1 METLK
6 LKYES
11 TKQAIT
17 SLREVVNLIN
27 QKNKI
32 LTLEFIDTETERK
45 IMRDSLIQRFEY
57 SVDTLWKYLK
67 EYLLQIKGITQ
78 NSPKPIFRSCLQA
91 NLVNT
96 QETEKLIEM
105 VDDRNLTT
113 HTYKEDLA
121 NTISEHIPAYLNLME
136 KLLQESKKDF

>member
-11 TKQAIT
+11 AKSAIT
-17 SLREVVNLIN
+17 SLKEIIKLTD
-27 QKNKI
+27 QKKQI
-32 LTLEFIDTETERK
+32 LTLEFIDPEVERK
-45 IMRDSLIQRFEY
+45 ILRDSTIQRFEY

-78 NSPKPIFRSCLQA
+78 NSPKPVFRSCLQA
-91 NLVNT
+91 NLVSA
-96 QETEKLIEM
+96 QETEKLMEM

-121 NTISEHIPAYLNLME
+121 NTISEHIPTYLNLME

>member
-11 TKQAIT
+11 AKKAIA
-17 SLREVVNLIN
+17 SLKEIIELTN
-27 QKNKI
+27 QKKQI
-32 LTLEFIDTETERK
+32 LTLEFINPEVERK
-45 IMRDSLIQRFEY
+45 ILRDSTIQRFEY

-78 NSPKPIFRSCLQA
+78 NSPKPIFRNCLQA
-91 NLVNT
+91 NLATEKDV
-96 QETEKLIEM
+96 EKLIEM